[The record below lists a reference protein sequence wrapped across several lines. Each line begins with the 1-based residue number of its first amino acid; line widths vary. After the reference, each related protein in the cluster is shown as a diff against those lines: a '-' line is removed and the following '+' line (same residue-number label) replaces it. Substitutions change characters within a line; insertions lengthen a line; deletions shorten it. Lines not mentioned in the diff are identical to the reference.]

1 MTSWKYANK
10 QDEVEK
16 MGEQQEGRLL
26 QLLRQMEK
34 QGIGEDNPVRSQ
46 LYNEY
51 LDGESR
57 QAGVPRMGVF
67 ELTPLCNLDCKMCY
81 VHLQKDQLRGASLL
95 TGEQWIGLMQ
105 EAIDAGML
113 SAQLSGG
120 EAMMHPDFDEIYL
133 FLYERGIRITV
144 MTNGILLTD
153 KRIAFFQKYRPAAIQ
168 ITLYGGSDD
177 AYERVTG
184 HRMYERVTGNV
195 VKAKEIGC
203 RLTITATPSH
213 YFGVEDVKFASE
225 FCKKHDLR
233 LLVNAELNEAREE
246 TGRSIDDFDLPEEDY
261 LAIQEVMVPK
271 ENRTPIPAC
280 DLPCPGN
287 NQEPV
292 CGMRCAAGRSL
303 FCVKWTGKM
312 QICLDIDHAID
323 PGQVGFAKAWK
334 ELHNFA
340 LAYPMPAECRDCAY
354 SSICT
359 ICPVLH
365 AKGALAGHADRRI
378 CARTKKLVEA
388 GYRRLP
394 QEKA

>member
-1 MTSWKYANK
+1 
-10 QDEVEK
+10 

-184 HRMYERVTGNV
+184 HRMYERVTGNI

-213 YFGVEDVKFASE
+213 YFGVEDVKFASK
-225 FCKKHDLR
+225 F
-233 LLVNAELNEAREE
+233 
-246 TGRSIDDFDLPEEDY
+246 
-261 LAIQEVMVPK
+261 
-271 ENRTPIPAC
+271 
-280 DLPCPGN
+280 
-287 NQEPV
+287 
-292 CGMRCAAGRSL
+292 
-303 FCVKWTGKM
+303 
-312 QICLDIDHAID
+312 
-323 PGQVGFAKAWK
+323 
-334 ELHNFA
+334 
-340 LAYPMPAECRDCAY
+340 
-354 SSICT
+354 
-359 ICPVLH
+359 
-365 AKGALAGHADRRI
+365 
-378 CARTKKLVEA
+378 
-388 GYRRLP
+388 
-394 QEKA
+394 